1 MEVQMSKKTTAPTLE
16 HRINSGVDQAAH
28 WAAPKMEAALAWAER
43 GLGEGKVRGKAASKQ
58 ASHRA
63 NDAIEKLTPP
73 VMAGL
78 HQANTVLSGAVD
90 RVTPAVDSAR
100 HKVQDEY
107 VPAAS
112 GRLAGVAGHAS
123 KVAHNARVSPAVESA
138 LINLTGDKKAVKKLR
153 KAAEEYAKSAEK
165 RLKKQAKKHGK
176 SGHKG
181 WLVAGIVVAAG
192 AAAVAVWQLTKP
204 VDDPWKTPAPAP
216 LPKQGSQADATG
228 ADPDLATRAPSAP
241 AAATTATTATASGLG
256 DAATPAPAVA
266 AGDAV
271 VDTAEE
277 QVGGIPAPKSAE

>member
-1 MEVQMSKKTTAPTLE
+1 MSKKTTAPTLE
-16 HRINSGVDQAAH
+16 DRINSGVDQAAH
-28 WAAPKMEAALAWAER
+28 WAAPKMEVALAWAER

-63 NDAIEKLTPP
+63 TDTIEMLAPQ
-73 VMAGL
+73 VRAGL
-78 HQANTVLSGAVD
+78 HQANAVLSGAVD
-90 RVTPAVDSAR
+90 RVSPAVDSAR

-112 GRLAGVAGHAS
+112 GRLAGVAGQAS
-123 KVAHNARVSPAVESA
+123 KVAHNAKVSPAVENA
-138 LINLTGDKKAVKKLR
+138 LINLTGDKKAVKNLR
-153 KAAEEYAKSAEK
+153 KAAEQYAKSAEK
-165 RLKKQAKKHGK
+165 QFNKQAKKQGK

-181 WLVAGIVVAAG
+181 WLVAGIIVAAG

-216 LPKQGSQADATG
+216 LPKQGAPAGTAAG

-241 AAATTATTATASGLG
+241 AAATATTTTAAGQG

-277 QVGGIPAPKSAE
+277 KVDGAPAPKSAG